1 MRGTI
6 GSIQP
11 HHSITSFALIWPGVY
26 QVEQISQ
33 SSKKKRVEQS
43 TRPFPHPPAP
53 QGTPALGLGP
63 LSPRPSRG
71 WHRPIRGVRTSA
83 EVRILLFAWTLYR
96 GRSLMLDMPHGHG
109 WSSDTATTFLCAP
122 LPETFEKPAS
132 LFSTLSRRSS
142 LCFSQLTVNRKTPVP
157 RPEALVAPCA
167 AVPTPALVSAL
178 LPHLLF
184 FSLLS
189 FSSLNPYFALCFH
202 FSFPLLFFFFSLSP
216 AFRSSNRFFRF
227 TRFR

>member
-1 MRGTI
+1 MTTAGRCAVSFGGWVANLSGSPAGRDTLLEHCSPMRGTI

-122 LPETFEKPAS
+122 P
-132 LFSTLSRRSS
+132 RDI
-142 LCFSQLTVNRKTPVP
+142 RKTC
-157 RPEALVAPCA
+157 L
-167 AVPTPALVSAL
+167 SL
-178 LPHLLF
+178 LHTFSPF
-184 FSLLS
+184 FSL
-189 FSSLNPYFALCFH
+189 FQPTD
-202 FSFPLLFFFFSLSP
+202 
-216 AFRSSNRFFRF
+216 R
-227 TRFR
+227 